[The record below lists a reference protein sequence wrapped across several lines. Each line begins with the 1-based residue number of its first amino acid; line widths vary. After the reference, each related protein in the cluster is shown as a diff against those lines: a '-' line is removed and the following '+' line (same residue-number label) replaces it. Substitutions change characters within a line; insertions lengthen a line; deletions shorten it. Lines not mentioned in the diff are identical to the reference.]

1 MRRVRLF
8 LVVGVCAAGVGG
20 VAAQAA
26 TQAPH
31 TVRAAVEKWTKTAL
45 EIQDSKISLALGQLG
60 TASAQAMAG
69 CKLPQ
74 TRAVFA
80 NIFDTVGSLLE
91 GYVRNT
97 ERGEL
102 GLYKLAPR
110 FGSKQNAHRKAYV
123 KQLDAVGTA
132 LRHELE
138 DVTAIQHDAGR
149 VNSECSSALA
159 AVDTGLHDL
168 SEDHKTTDAE
178 LDTLLA
184 RFG

>member
-1 MRRVRLF
+1 MRRVTLF
-8 LVVGVCAAGVGG
+8 LALGICAAGVGG

-26 TQAPH
+26 TQVPH
-31 TVRAAVEKWTKTAL
+31 PVRAAVDKWTKTAL
-45 EIQDSKISLALGQLG
+45 EIQDSKISLALGQLE
-60 TASAQAMAG
+60 TATAQARAG

-80 NIFDTVGSLLE
+80 SIFDTVGNLLE

-102 GLYKLAPR
+102 RLYKLAPR
-110 FGSKQNAHRKAYV
+110 FGSKQNAHRKEYV

-138 DVTAIQHDAGR
+138 DVKVIQHDAGR
-149 VNSECSSALA
+149 VDSECSLALES
-159 AVDTGLHDL
+159 VDSELHDL
-168 SEDHKTTDAE
+168 TGDHKTTDAE
-178 LDTLLA
+178 LNTLQA